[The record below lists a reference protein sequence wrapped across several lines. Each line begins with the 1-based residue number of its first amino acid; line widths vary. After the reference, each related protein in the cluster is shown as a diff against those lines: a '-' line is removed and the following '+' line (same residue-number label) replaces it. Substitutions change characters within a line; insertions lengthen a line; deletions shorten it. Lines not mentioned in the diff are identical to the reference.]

1 MRKMKTMDGNNA
13 AAHIAYGFTDVAAI
27 FPITPSS
34 TMAEHVDEWSAQ
46 GRKNIFGQTV
56 RVAEM
61 QSEGG
66 AAGAVH
72 GSLQSGALTT
82 TFTASQGLLLMIP
95 NMYKIAGE
103 LLPCV
108 FHVSARAVAAN
119 SLSIFGDHQDVMA
132 ARQTGFAMLAES
144 SVQQVMDL
152 AAVSHLA
159 AIKGR
164 IPFVNFFDGFRTS
177 HEAQKIEV
185 IEYDELAGLIDQDA
199 LNAFR
204 RRALNPDHPVVRGTA
219 QNPDVYFQER
229 EISNSYYD
237 AIPEIVESY
246 MGEIKKLTGREYHL
260 FNYYGAPDADRIIVA
275 MGSACDVIEETVD
288 YLNGKGEKVGLLTV
302 HLYRPFSLEHFFR
315 YIPKTVKKI
324 AVLDRTKEPGSIGE
338 PLYLDVKSA
347 FYGKEWQPLIVGGR
361 YGLGSKDVIPS
372 HILPVFENL
381 KLAVP
386 KDRFTLSIVDDVTF
400 TSLPAGE
407 DIDTTPAGTTACKFW
422 GLGSDGTVGANK
434 AAVKIIGDHTDMY
447 AQAYFA
453 YDSKKSGGI
462 TVSHLRFGKKPIKS
476 SYLINKADFVA
487 CHNQSY
493 VNKYNVLA
501 GLKPK
506 GVFLLNCT
514 WTPEELAE
522 KLPGFMKR
530 YIAKNEIQFYTL
542 DGAGIAQSLGLGGR
556 INMVMQSAFFKLA
569 AIIPMADAV
578 KYLQQAVVD
587 DYGNQGQ
594 KVIDMNYAA
603 IEKGM
608 ASIVKI
614 EVPADWKDAA
624 DTPRDVKTVACACS
638 SESVAKDL
646 PSFVE
651 ELLIPMNRQEGD
663 NLPVS
668 AFKELADGTFPV
680 GTAAFEKRGIALN
693 VPEWQIEHCIQCN
706 QCAFVCP
713 HASIRPVLATE
724 AEMKAAPEGFTAKA
738 AIGAKDLQFRI
749 AVSPLDCIGCGN
761 CAQVCP
767 AKEKALVMKP
777 FESQQGQAPLWDYAM
792 SVAPKANPM
801 NKETVKGSQFETP
814 LLEFSG
820 ACGGCGETPYA
831 KLVTQLFGDRMMIA
845 NATGCSSI
853 WGASAPSMPYTKN
866 HLGHGPAWANSLFED
881 NAEYGYGMFL
891 GVKQSRQR
899 LAADIEAAAKLP
911 VSDELKAAFADWLAN
926 IDNGAGTRE
935 RAAKLT
941 SLLATEKGGDALLNS
956 IYANKDFLVK
966 RSHWIF
972 GGDGWAYDIGF
983 GGLDHV
989 LAMNEDVNVMV
1000 FDTEVYS
1007 NTGGQSSK
1015 STPTAAIA
1023 KFAASGKRTK
1033 KKDLGMIAMSYGYV
1047 YVAQIAMGADKN
1059 QTLKA
1064 IAEAEAYPG
1073 PSLII
1078 AYAPCINHGLKAGMG
1093 ASQLEEKKAVEA
1105 GYWGMYRYNP
1115 ALLEQGKN
1123 PFSLDSKEPT
1133 ASFKEFLMGEV
1144 RYSSLKKQFPE
1155 QADALFDKTEKDAK
1169 ERLQTYK
1176 RLVKSYAEAAE
1187 GKA

>member
-13 AAHIAYGFTDVAAI
+13 AAHIAYAFTDVAAI

-34 TMAEHVDEWSAQ
+34 TMAEYVDEWSAL

-56 RVAEM
+56 KVAEM

-103 LLPCV
+103 LLPGV

-132 ARQTGFAMLAES
+132 TRQTGFALLAES

-152 AAVSHLA
+152 SAVAHLA

-164 IPFVNFFDGFRTS
+164 VPFLNFFDGFRTS

-185 IEYDELAGLIDQDA
+185 MEYDELAKLIDQEA

-204 RRALNPDHPVVRGTA
+204 RRSLSPDHPVVRGTA
-219 QNPDVYFQER
+219 QNPDIYFQER
-229 EISNSYYD
+229 EVSNSYYE
-237 AIPEIVESY
+237 AIPGIVEEY
-246 MGEIKKLTGREYHL
+246 MGEINKLTGRDYHL
-260 FNYYGAPDADRIIVA
+260 FNYYGAEDADRIIIA
-275 MGSACDVIEETVD
+275 MGSVCDVVEETVD
-288 YLNGKGEKVGLLTV
+288 YLNAKGEKVGLLTI

-347 FYGKEWQPLIVGGR
+347 FYGKEWQPVIVGGR

-381 KLAVP
+381 KLPVP
-386 KDRFTLSIVDDVTF
+386 KDRFTVSIVDDVTF
-400 TSLPAGE
+400 TSLPAGP

-493 VNKYNVLA
+493 VNKYDVLA

-514 WTPEELAE
+514 WSFEELDE

-530 YIAKNEIQFYTL
+530 FIAQNEIQFYTI
-542 DGAGIAQSLGLGGR
+542 DGAGIAQQLGLGGR

-569 AIIPMADAV
+569 AIIPLEEAV
-578 KYLQQAVVD
+578 KYLQKAVVD

-608 ASIVKI
+608 ESAVKI
-614 EVPADWKDAA
+614 TVPEAWKNSQDKA
-624 DTPRDVKTVACACS
+624 RDIQHVACACS
-638 SESVAKDL
+638 SEAVINDL
-646 PSFVE
+646 PAFVE
-651 ELLIPMNRQEGD
+651 ELMVPMNRQEGD

-668 AFKELADGTFPV
+668 AFKGREDGTFPV
-680 GTAAFEKRGIALN
+680 GTSAYEKRGIALN

-713 HASIRPVLATE
+713 HASIRPALATE
-724 AEMKAAPEGFTAKA
+724 SEVKAAPAGFSAKA
-738 AIGAKDLQFRI
+738 AVGAKELQFRI

-777 FESQQGQAPLWDYAM
+777 FESQLGQAPLWDYAM
-792 SVAPKANPM
+792 SLSPKANPM

-866 HLGHGPAWANSLFED
+866 HLGQGPAWANSLFED

-899 LAADIEAAAKLP
+899 LAIDIAAAFKLA
-911 VSDELKAAFADWLAN
+911 VSAELKAAFEDWLSN

-935 RAAKLT
+935 RSTKLIA
-941 SLLATEKGGDALLNS
+941 LLEKEKGSDALLNS
-956 IYANKDFLVK
+956 IYENKDFLVK
-966 RSHWIF
+966 RSQWIF

-989 LAMNEDVNVMV
+989 LAMNEDVNVLV

-1047 YVAQIAMGADKN
+1047 YVAQISMGADKN

-1093 ASQLEEKKAVEA
+1093 ASQLEAKKAVEA

-1123 PFSLDSKEPT
+1123 PFSVDSKEPT
-1133 ASFKEFLMGEV
+1133 ANFKEFLMGEV
-1144 RYSSLKKQFPE
+1144 RYSSLQKQFPE
-1155 QADALFDKTEKDAK
+1155 QAEALFVKTEQDAK
-1169 ERLQTYK
+1169 ERLETYK
-1176 RLVKSYAEAAE
+1176 RMAKSFAEAVAA
-1187 GKA
+1187 KA